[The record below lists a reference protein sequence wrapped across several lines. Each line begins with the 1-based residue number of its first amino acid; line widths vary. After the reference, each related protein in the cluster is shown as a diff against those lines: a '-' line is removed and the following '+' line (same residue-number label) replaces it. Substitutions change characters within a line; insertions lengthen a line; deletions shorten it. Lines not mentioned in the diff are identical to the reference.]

1 MRFAK
6 ALLISHI
13 TDLAGPSEAL
23 ENYLRHRSDV
33 LGVIYH
39 PFHYCSDRRSLAR
52 KYVSGRLAL
61 DKRQGGWALPN
72 LLTYFKDAL
81 FTLLFFLRL
90 GGRYSDCVACDP
102 LNAVVAIVL
111 KKIGLIDRVIFYT
124 IDWMPGRFANP
135 VLNAVYHALDRFCVR
150 HCDAAWNISPR
161 IVEVRRSQGLPD
173 ARNVLVPVGVDLEKI
188 ALPDKSDRTPRDLVL
203 LGALSPSKGVDLVI
217 EAWPRLL
224 SRFPDLRLH
233 VIGKT
238 PNNAIEDG
246 VVYAPYEARLRELGE
261 SVTLHGVMN
270 HDKVLETLP
279 RFDISLALYRPT
291 DNNLSRW
298 ADPSRVK
305 DYLACSLPVVIT
317 DVPEIAKDVAAEGA
331 GLVADY
337 TAEAVEAAVAAMV
350 EAPDAWRAMGR
361 AAVAYM
367 ERYRWSAIFDAS
379 FEQAFPETARCDE
392 GPRGFPRSEAGGD
405 DAAS

>member
-6 ALLISHI
+6 ALLISHV

-23 ENYLRHRSDV
+23 EDYLRHRSDV

-52 KYVSGRLAL
+52 KYEAGRLAR
-61 DKRQGGWALPN
+61 DTKRCGWPLPP

-81 FTLLFFLRL
+81 CTLVFFFLL
-90 GGRYSDCVACDP
+90 GGRFTDCVACDP
-102 LNAVVAIVL
+102 LNAVVAILL
-111 KKIGLIDRVIFYT
+111 KKCRRIDRVIFYT
-124 IDWMPGRFANP
+124 IDWMPGRFANS

-161 IVEVRRSQGLPD
+161 IVEVRREQGLPD

-188 ALPDKSDRTPRDLVL
+188 SLPDKAARAPRDLVL

-224 SRFPDLRLH
+224 ARFPDLRLH

-238 PNNAIEDG
+238 PNNAVEDG
-246 VVYAPYEARLRELGE
+246 VVYAPYEPRLRELGD
-261 SVTLHGVMN
+261 SVVLHGVMK
-270 HDKVLETLP
+270 HDAVLETLP
-279 RFDISLALYRPT
+279 TFDIGLALYRPT

-305 DYLACSLPVVIT
+305 DYLACGLPVIIT
-317 DVPEIAKDVAAEGA
+317 DVPEIARDVDAEGA
-331 GLVADY
+331 GLVAAY
-337 TAEAVEAAVAAMV
+337 TAGAVEEAVAAMV
-350 EAPDAWRAMGR
+350 GAPDDWRAMGL
-361 AAVAYM
+361 AAAAFM

-379 FEQAFPETARCDE
+379 F
-392 GPRGFPRSEAGGD
+392 
-405 DAAS
+405 AAACGEPQTV

>member
-23 ENYLRHRSDV
+23 ENYLRHRSDT

-52 KYVSGRLAL
+52 KYVAGRLAL
-61 DKRQGGWALPN
+61 DKRRCGWALPN
-72 LLTYFKDAL
+72 LLTYAKDAL
-81 FTLLFFLRL
+81 FSLIFFFTL
-90 GGRYSDCVACDP
+90 GGRFNDCVACDP
-102 LNAVVAIVL
+102 LNAVVAVLL
-111 KKIGLIDRVIFYT
+111 KKCGRIDRVIYYT
-124 IDWMPGRFANP
+124 IDWMPERFASR
-135 VLNAVYHALDRFCVR
+135 VLNAVYHALDRFCLR

-173 ARNVLVPVGVDLEKI
+173 AKNVLVPVGVDLEKI
-188 ALPDKSDRTPRDLVL
+188 ALPDKSGRVPRDLVL

-217 EAWPRLL
+217 EAWPRLVA
-224 SRFPDLRLH
+224 RFPGLRLH
-233 VIGKT
+233 VVGKT
-238 PNNAIEDG
+238 PNNAVEDG
-246 VVYAPYEARLRELGE
+246 VVYAPYEPRLRELGDC
-261 SVTLHGVMN
+261 VVLHGVMN

-279 RFDISLALYRPT
+279 GFDISLALYRPT

-305 DYLACSLPVVIT
+305 DYLACGVPVVIT

-331 GLVADY
+331 GLVAAY

-350 EAPDAWRAMGR
+350 ERPEAWRLMR
-361 AAVAYM
+361 QAAVASM

-379 FEQAFPETARCDE
+379 FEKAFPETGRCGE
-392 GPRGFPRSEAGGD
+392 GPFGFPRQGA
-405 DAAS
+405 

>member
-52 KYVSGRLAL
+52 KYVAGRLAL
-61 DKRQGGWALPN
+61 DTRRCGWALPN
-72 LLTYFKDAL
+72 LLTYVKDAL
-81 FTLLFFLRL
+81 FSLLFFLKL
-90 GGRYSDCVACDP
+90 GGRYNDCVACDP
-102 LNAVVAIVL
+102 LNALVAILL
-111 KKIGLIDRVIFYT
+111 KKCGLIDRVVFYT
-124 IDWMPGRFANP
+124 IDWMPERFANKL
-135 VLNAVYHALDRFCVR
+135 LNAVYHALDRFCVR
-150 HCDAAWNISPR
+150 NCDAAWNISPR

-173 ARNVLVPVGVDLEKI
+173 AKNVLVPVGVDLEKI
-188 ALPDKSDRTPRDLVL
+188 SLPDKAGRTPRDLVL

-224 SRFPDLRLH
+224 ARFADLRLH

-238 PNNAIEDG
+238 PNNAVEDG
-246 VVYAPYEARLRELGE
+246 VVYAPYEPRLRALGE
-261 SVTLHGVMN
+261 SVVLHGVMN
-270 HDKVLETLP
+270 HDTVLATLP
-279 RFDISLALYRPT
+279 GFDISLALYRPT

-305 DYLACSLPVVIT
+305 DYLACGLPVVIT

-331 GLVADY
+331 GLVTAY
-337 TAEAVEAAVAAMV
+337 TAEAVEGAVAALV
-350 EAPDAWRAMGR
+350 EAPDLWRSMAGQ
-361 AAVAYM
+361 AAAYM

-379 FEQAFPETARCDE
+379 FEKAFASSPACGNGTGAT
-392 GPRGFPRSEAGGD
+392 GFPRRGA
-405 DAAS
+405 

>member
-23 ENYLRHRSDV
+23 ENYLRERSDR
-33 LGVIYH
+33 LGIIYH
-39 PFHYCSDRRSLAR
+39 PFHYCSDRRSIAR
-52 KYVSGRLAL
+52 TYVSGRLTSE
-61 DKRQGGWALPN
+61 KRQGGWALPN

-81 FTLLFFLRL
+81 FSLLFFF
-90 GGRYSDCVACDP
+90 GFASRYDTCVACDP
-102 LNAVVAIVL
+102 LNAVVAIAL
-111 KKIGLIDRVIFYT
+111 KKCGLIKQVVFYT

-161 IVEVRRSQGLPD
+161 IVEVRREQGLPD
-173 ARNVLVPVGVDLEKI
+173 ARNVLVPVGVDIEKI
-188 ALPDKSDRTPRDLVL
+188 DLPDKSGRTPCDVVL

-217 EAWPRLL
+217 EAWPELVA
-224 SRFPDLRLH
+224 RFPDLRLH

-246 VVYAPYEARLRELGE
+246 VVYAPFEPRLRALGP
-261 SVTLHGVMN
+261 SVVLHGVMN
-270 HDKVLETLP
+270 HDAVLAKLP
-279 RFDISLALYRPT
+279 AFDISLALYRPT

-305 DYLACSLPVVIT
+305 DYLACGLPVVIT
-317 DVPEIAKDVAAEGA
+317 DVPEIAKDVATLGA
-331 GLVADY
+331 GVVAEY
-337 TAEAVEAAVAAMV
+337 TAEAVTAAIATMV
-350 EAPDAWRAMGR
+350 EDPDRWRDMRR
-361 AAVAYM
+361 AAVGYM

-379 FEQAFPETARCDE
+379 FE
-392 GPRGFPRSEAGGD
+392 
-405 DAAS
+405 AALGVRA

>member
-52 KYVSGRLAL
+52 KYVGGKLTM
-61 DKRQGGWALPN
+61 DKRRIGWALPN
-72 LLTYFKDAL
+72 LLTYIKDAL
-81 FTLLFFLRL
+81 CSLVFFFLL
-90 GGRYSDCVACDP
+90 GGRYNDCVACDP
-102 LNAVVAIVL
+102 LNAVVAIAL
-111 KKIGLIDRVIFYT
+111 KKCGLIDRVVFYT

-135 VLNAVYHALDRFCVR
+135 VLNKIYHALDRFCVR

-161 IVEVRRSQGLPD
+161 IVDVRREQGLPD
-173 ARNVLVPVGVDLEKI
+173 DRNVLVPVGVDLEKI
-188 ALPDKSDRTPRDLVL
+188 TLADKAGRTPRDLVL

-224 SRFPDLRLH
+224 ARFPELRLH

-238 PNNAIEDG
+238 PNNAVEDG
-246 VVYAPYEARLRELGE
+246 AVYAPFEPRLLALGD
-261 SVTLHGVMN
+261 SVVLHGVMN

-279 RFDISLALYRPT
+279 AFDVSLALYRPT

-305 DYLACSLPVVIT
+305 DYLACGLPVIIT
-317 DVPEIAKDVAAEGA
+317 DVPEIAKDVAREGA
-331 GLVADY
+331 GIVAAY
-337 TAEAVEAAVAAMV
+337 TAQAVEEAVAAMV
-350 EAPDAWRAMGR
+350 GDPESWRAMGR
-361 AAVAYM
+361 AAVVYM

-379 FEQAFPETARCDE
+379 FEAAR
-392 GPRGFPRSEAGGD
+392 RG
-405 DAAS
+405 AASPGSTKRGSAPSGLPRRGA

>member
-23 ENYLRHRSDV
+23 ENYLRYRSDT

-52 KYVSGRLAL
+52 KYVAGRLAL
-61 DKRQGGWALPN
+61 DKRRCGWALPS
-72 LLTYFKDAL
+72 LLTYVKDA
-81 FTLLFFLRL
+81 FFSLLFFFLL
-90 GGRYSDCVACDP
+90 GGRYDDCVACDP
-102 LNAVVAIVL
+102 LNAVVAIFL
-111 KKIGLIDRVIFYT
+111 KKCGRIDRVIFYT
-124 IDWMPGRFANP
+124 IDWMPERFANKA
-135 VLNAVYHALDRFCVR
+135 LNAVYHALDRFCVR

-173 ARNVLVPVGVDLEKI
+173 AKNVLVPVGVDLEKI
-188 ALPDKSDRTPRDLVL
+188 ALPDKTGHIPRDLVL

-217 EAWPRLL
+217 EAWPRLRA
-224 SRFPDLRLH
+224 RFPELRLH

-238 PNNAIEDG
+238 PNNAVEDG
-246 VVYAPYEARLRELGE
+246 VVYAPYEPRLRELGD
-261 SVTLHGVMN
+261 SVVLHGVVN
-270 HDKVLETLP
+270 HDKVLAMLP
-279 RFDISLALYRPT
+279 DCDISLALYRPT

-305 DYLACSLPVVIT
+305 DYLACGVPVVIT
-317 DVPEIAKDVAAEGA
+317 DVPEIAKDVAAVGA
-331 GLVADY
+331 GLVAAY

-350 EAPDAWRAMGR
+350 ERPEAWAAMRR
-361 AAVAYM
+361 AAVASM

-379 FEQAFPETARCDE
+379 FEQALPGTGRRGE
-392 GPRGFPRSEAGGD
+392 GPFGFPRQGA
-405 DAAS
+405 